1 MTKIQKALRAI
12 VSDKQLLF
20 GLIGIAVLLLIILF
34 QGVLE
39 THDPYD
45 YGPDSLAAPGIN
57 GHLLGTNK
65 LGQDV
70 YSMLIAGVSTSLK
83 VALISSLISAL
94 IGILLGGAAGFL
106 GDKVDMVL
114 SELINV
120 FMAMGMLRILPENS
134 IEMTGSALFM
144 GKDLIS
150 ISHEEMNRLRWKEI
164 AVVFQKAMNALSP
177 VHRIGTQIEDIY
189 RVHEPRATKAEI
201 HDRTMELLRMVNMPE
216 RVYRLYPHEMSGG
229 ILQRVAIVI
238 SLLHSPK
245 LLVFDEATTALDV
258 VTQGQILEEV
268 VAMEKTIEMT
278 RIMIT
283 HDMSVVAS
291 SCRKV
296 AVMYAGELVEIGMV
310 RDVLKQPLHPYTQGL
325 MSSFPS
331 LKGEKKQ
338 LRAIPGFLPDLSD
351 PPAGCAFASRCP
363 HCTQQCLSQKPVLR
377 EMPDGR
383 RVACHLVG
391 GQKHE

>member
-34 QGVLE
+34 QGMLE
-39 THDPYD
+39 THAPYD

-106 GDKVDMVL
+106 GGKVDMVL

-229 ILQRVAIVI
+229 MLQRVAIVI

-377 EMPDGR
+377 DMPDGR